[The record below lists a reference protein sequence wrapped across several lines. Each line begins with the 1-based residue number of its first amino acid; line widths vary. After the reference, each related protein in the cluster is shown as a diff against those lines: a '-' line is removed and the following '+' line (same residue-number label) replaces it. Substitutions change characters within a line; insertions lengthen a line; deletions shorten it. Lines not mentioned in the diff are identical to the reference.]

1 MEFEA
6 IVVWFVL
13 LVVVILFVVD
23 WIPTDAVAL
32 AGLLALIVAGS
43 LNTQEAL
50 AGFSSPA
57 VIIVASLLVLGGAL
71 ERSGVVGWIVDGLY
85 RLAGNSERR
94 LLLAGTLAPGLLSG
108 VINVIAAVTVFIP
121 VLLRLSLKAKRSPA
135 RLLLPMSYVAMA
147 GANLTLI
154 GASANLL
161 INDILAGRTDTSF
174 SMLEF
179 APLGV
184 IMVLITIVYVLFTA
198 RWLLPEREMHAEDGP
213 EEQTRAL
220 IDRYG
225 LFERVW
231 ELSVEKDAQVA
242 GTEINELRLAKDH
255 GLSLISLVRA
265 DHSRPRLQESSSLM
279 EGDILLVGGRRERVE
294 AVTEAIDGLE
304 LIGSPAHR
312 DEFSAGSAELIEIMV
327 PPRSA
332 AIGKTVSE
340 LDLRGK
346 ADLTAIALWRD
357 GKPVR
362 TDVGST
368 ALKAGDAILLYG
380 NKRYTRGFEPDAEF
394 HWLHEPKREPEPKQ
408 ARRLAPWTLAIF
420 LTVIVTAA
428 MGWVPIVV
436 AALAGALAVT
446 LLGALNARQAYALID
461 WRMLVLIATML
472 PYATAL
478 SNSGASAD
486 LAEWLVGGLGQW
498 GVLAVMGGIALL
510 ALILTQ
516 ALHNVA
522 AAAVMTPVALDAA
535 LQLSANPKAFALA
548 VLVAVSMSVM
558 LPTGHPAPLLVRKH
572 GGYDI
577 VDYLRFGGGLVVL
590 TLLVIL
596 LVIPR
601 LWPLMDG

>member
-6 IVVWFVL
+6 IIVWSVL
-13 LVVVILFVVD
+13 LIVVILFVID
-23 WIPTDAVAL
+23 RIPADAVAL
-32 AGLLALIVAGS
+32 AGLLVLTVVGS
-43 LNTQEAL
+43 LGTQEAL
-50 AGFSSPA
+50 AGFSSTA
-57 VIIVASLLVLGGAL
+57 VIVVASLLVLGSAL
-71 ERSGVVGWIVDGLY
+71 ERSGVVDRVVDGLY

-121 VLLRLSLKAKRSPA
+121 VMLRLALKAKRSPT

-154 GASANLL
+154 GASANLV
-161 INDILAGRTDTSF
+161 INDILAARTDTGF
-174 SMLEF
+174 GLLEF
-179 APLGV
+179 APLGI
-184 IMVLITIVYVLFTA
+184 IMVLVTTVYVISTA
-198 RWLLPEREMHAEDGP
+198 HWLLPEREMLAKDGP
-213 EEQTRAL
+213 EEQTKAL

-225 LFERVW
+225 LLERLW
-231 ELSVEKDAQVA
+231 ELSVIEGAQVA
-242 GTEINELRLAKDH
+242 GKEIGELRLAKDH
-255 GLSLISLVRA
+255 GLTLVSLDRA
-265 DHSRPRLQESSSLM
+265 DKSRPHLHESSSLM

-294 AVTEAIDGLE
+294 AMVEAIDGLE
-304 LIGSPAHR
+304 LSGSPAHR

-332 AIGKTVSE
+332 AIGRTVSE

-357 GKPVR
+357 DKPLR
-362 TDVGST
+362 TDVEIT
-368 ALKAGDAILLYG
+368 TLKAGDAILLYG
-380 NKRYTRGFEPDAEF
+380 NKRYTRGFEPEAEF
-394 HWLHEPKREPEPKQ
+394 RWLHEPKKESEPER

-420 LTVIVTAA
+420 MSVIVVAA
-428 MGWVPIVV
+428 MGWLPIVV
-436 AALAGALAVT
+436 ATVTGALAVT
-446 LLGALNARQAYALID
+446 LLGALNARQAYAVID
-461 WRMLVLIATML
+461 WRTLVLIAAML

-478 SNSGASAD
+478 NNSGAASD
-486 LAEWLVGGLGQW
+486 LAAWLVGILGQW
-498 GVLAVMGGIALL
+498 GLLAVMGAIALL

-516 ALHNVA
+516 AMHNVM

-535 LQLSANPKAFALA
+535 QQLGANPKAFALA

-558 LPTGHPAPLLVRKH
+558 LPTGHPAPLLVRRP
-572 GGYDI
+572 GNYLT
-577 VDYLRFGGGLVVL
+577 VDYLRFGGGLVAL

-601 LWPLMDG
+601 FWPLMGA